1 MGQLADQPSLKW
13 RIGVRIP
20 SGAPNIEGDM
30 GCSRE
35 VKDAARCLKTKAVPM
50 VERPKVQCDYKAGHD
65 GKHRATVVDKRVE
78 KVVEWSQ

>member
-1 MGQLADQPSLKW
+1 
-13 RIGVRIP
+13 
-20 SGAPNIEGDM
+20 M

-50 VERPKVQCDYKAGHD
+50 VERPRVQCDFRAGHD
-65 GKHRATVVDKRVE
+65 GKHKATVLDKKQE